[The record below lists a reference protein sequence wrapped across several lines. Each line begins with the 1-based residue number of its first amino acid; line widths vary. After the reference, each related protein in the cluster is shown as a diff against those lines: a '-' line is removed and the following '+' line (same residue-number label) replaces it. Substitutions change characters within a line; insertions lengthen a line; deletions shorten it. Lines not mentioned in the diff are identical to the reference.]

1 MEAATDLQNI
11 PGWSSNRIE
20 SYRISRYWRH
30 IVSYPYHENYR
41 SNKFD
46 IPHYSSKS
54 RSRQQNARIANQY
67 RRHQQR
73 ERRARSN

>member
-30 IVSYPYHENYR
+30 IVSYPYRENYR

-46 IPHYSSKS
+46 IPQGSWLLAYPII
-54 RSRQQNARIANQY
+54 RPNLLY
-67 RRHQQR
+67 YCC
-73 ERRARSN
+73 